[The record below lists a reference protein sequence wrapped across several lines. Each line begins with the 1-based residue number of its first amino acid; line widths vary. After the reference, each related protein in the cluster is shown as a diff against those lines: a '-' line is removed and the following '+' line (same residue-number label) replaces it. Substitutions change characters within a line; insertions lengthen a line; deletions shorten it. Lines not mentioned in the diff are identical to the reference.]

1 MEDNESRL
9 QKDFKSRDVQRMRN
23 LITKNYGDKTATQAG
38 YTKQSVEHKEGDIWE
53 ENGKTWTIKNSLKQ
67 TMTRLDSIKKS
78 ILLPIV
84 CPNCSKAMKNDTLN
98 KKMWPIHKTCFDC
111 VVEYETRLRND
122 PEAWEKYQKEKMF
135 ENAKSF
141 FKDADTDVQ
150 ELRKIL
156 TQELKNVQ
164 NADGELE
171 VFNKAMSAEDF
182 DKKVLSEYKLYKKN
196 VLKGLK
202 GE

>member
-23 LITKNYGDKTATQAG
+23 LITKKFDDKTVTQAG

-53 ENGKTWTIKNSLKQ
+53 ETGKTWTIKNGLKQ

-98 KKMWPIHKTCFDC
+98 KKMWPIHKMCFDC
-111 VVEYETRLRND
+111 VISIE
-122 PEAWEKYQKEKMF
+122 
-135 ENAKSF
+135 S
-141 FKDADTDVQ
+141 
-150 ELRKIL
+150 
-156 TQELKNVQ
+156 ELKRTGKFEEYQHNMVMKGVKTYIKEMEGLLL
-164 NADGELE
+164 DIMLE
-171 VFNKAMSAEDF
+171 SSKETFVTEAGDVEEWRGGVT
-182 DKKVLSEYKLYKKN
+182 DKTQIIKDLQEYIIK
-196 VLKGLK
+196 LKGIS
-202 GE
+202 EA